1 MLRLLLRLLVSGID
15 RGEGGKEEEVK
26 EAEAEEDCERD
37 PQMVGPSLFAA
48 LPRGPQIPAP
58 PHPAPPYLPL
68 KTHTLDWQRL
78 HAGGLK
84 AVDKIVREDVACLSK
99 LQSVA
104 NAVRLGIC
112 SNL

>member
-48 LPRGPQIPAP
+48 LPPGPAHPCPAP
-58 PHPAPPYLPL
+58 PRPALPPAQD
-68 KTHTLDWQRL
+68 TH
-78 HAGGLK
+78 A
-84 AVDKIVREDVACLSK
+84 
-99 LQSVA
+99 
-104 NAVRLGIC
+104 
-112 SNL
+112 